1 MSVVDDAKRYNTP
14 IILVHTLMALPL
26 LKAIINNSY
35 GIPLTIRIQNPSS
48 TDKGPESSTW
58 NLEYTAWIPES
69 KTLLD
74 SLT

>member
-1 MSVVDDAKRYNTP
+1 MSVVDNTTRYNIP
-14 IILVHTLMALPL
+14 VILFHTLMALPL

-58 NLEYTAWIPES
+58 NLEYTAWIREF
-69 KTLLD
+69 KTVLD

>member
-1 MSVVDDAKRYNTP
+1 M
-14 IILVHTLMALPL
+14 

-58 NLEYTAWIPES
+58 NLEYTAWILES
-69 KTLLD
+69 KTLGFPYIGRGFFNC
-74 SLT
+74 